1 MYGRY
6 SISVRPRNFTHIPE
20 SPGVIFRKGSV
31 FFLTTVLKKPQAE
44 KADFQKRFVIFKLSH
59 HEVFTCG

>member
-20 SPGVIFRKGSV
+20 GPGVIFRKGGV
-31 FFLTTVLKKPQAE
+31 FFLTTVLKSHK
-44 KADFQKRFVIFKLSH
+44 KKKLIS
-59 HEVFTCG
+59 